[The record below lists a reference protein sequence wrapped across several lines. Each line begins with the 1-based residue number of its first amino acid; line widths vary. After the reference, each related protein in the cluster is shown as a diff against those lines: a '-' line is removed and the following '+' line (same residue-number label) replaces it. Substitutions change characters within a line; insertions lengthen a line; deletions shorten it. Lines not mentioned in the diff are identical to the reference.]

1 MVALFIELI
10 SRVRTDQSN
19 VGAERSASDSKTV
32 VKQIYLP
39 QYNVAL
45 LLIAAVVCWKYAEQD
60 RAAQW
65 THITAASLQLEN
77 IFKDFKLL
85 IMRLFVGRA
94 WLTFS

>member
-45 LLIAAVVCWKYAEQD
+45 LLIAAVVC
-60 RAAQW
+60 
-65 THITAASLQLEN
+65 
-77 IFKDFKLL
+77 
-85 IMRLFVGRA
+85 
-94 WLTFS
+94 

>member
-1 MVALFIELI
+1 MLSDVSRANRNKCFLLCTKIKFSSAVLIFGSRSMVALFIELI

-45 LLIAAVVCWKYAEQD
+45 LLIAAVVC
-60 RAAQW
+60 
-65 THITAASLQLEN
+65 
-77 IFKDFKLL
+77 
-85 IMRLFVGRA
+85 
-94 WLTFS
+94 